1 MTKRLV
7 DVEDADLEAAREALH
22 TKTIRETVTAALRL
36 AAAQAARRRE
46 IERLTSGAL
55 PDLGAADV
63 RDAAWRS

>member
-7 DVEDADLEAAREALH
+7 DLEDADLEAAREALQ
-22 TKTIRETVTAALRL
+22 TTTIRDTVTAALRL

>member
-7 DVEDADLEAAREALH
+7 DIDDADLAAAREALE
-22 TKTIRETVTAALRL
+22 TSTIKDTVTAALRV

-55 PDLGAADV
+55 ADLADPEV
-63 RDAAWRS
+63 MNSAWR

>member
-7 DVEDADLEAAREALH
+7 DLDDEDL
-22 TKTIRETVTAALRL
+22 
-36 AAAQAARRRE
+36 QAARRRE

-55 PDLGAADV
+55 PDLGKSDV

>member
-7 DVEDADLEAAREALH
+7 EIADADLDAAREALH
-22 TKTIRETVTAALRL
+22 TETIKDTVNGALRA

-55 PDLGAADV
+55 AELADPAV
-63 RDAAWRS
+63 LDAAWR

>member
-7 DVEDADLEAAREALH
+7 DVADEDLDAAREALR
-22 TKTIRETVTAALRL
+22 TSTIRETVTAALRL

-55 PDLGAADV
+55 AELGEADV
-63 RDAAWRS
+63 RDGAWR

>member
-7 DVEDADLEAAREALH
+7 EISDEDIEAARAALQ
-22 TKTIRETVTAALRL
+22 TSTIRETVTAALRL

-55 PDLGAADV
+55 ADLADPDV
-63 RDAAWRS
+63 RAAAWR

>member
-7 DVEDADLEAAREALH
+7 EIDDVDLDAAREALR
-22 TKTIRETVTAALRL
+22 TETIKDTVTGALRA

-55 PDLGAADV
+55 AELTDPAV
-63 RDAAWRS
+63 RDTAWR

>member
-7 DVEDADLEAAREALH
+7 EIDDADLDAAREALH
-22 TKTIRETVTAALRL
+22 TRTIKATVTEALRV

-55 PDLGAADV
+55 AELTDPAV
-63 RDAAWRS
+63 RDAAWR